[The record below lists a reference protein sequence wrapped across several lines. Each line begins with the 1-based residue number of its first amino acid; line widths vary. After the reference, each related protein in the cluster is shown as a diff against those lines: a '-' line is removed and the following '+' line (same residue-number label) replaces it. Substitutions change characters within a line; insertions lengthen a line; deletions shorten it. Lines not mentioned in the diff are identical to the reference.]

1 MLALQDRLRRKDE
14 EVIAKIMDGE
24 AVIINLSNGLYY
36 SIDRA
41 GGAMWEMID
50 AGHRLEDIAAAI
62 AARYDVTGTRA
73 ETDVLRLATELLRE
87 GLVALDGH
95 GEMPP
100 PSMEAVAQPK
110 QPYEPPELTAYRD
123 MEDLLALD
131 PPTPGLQDIPWKG

>member
-41 GGAMWEMID
+41 GGSMWEMIE
-50 AGHRLEDIAAAI
+50 AGHRLDEVAATI
-62 AARYDVTGTRA
+62 AARYDVSAARA
-73 ETDVLRLATELLRE
+73 ETDVLGLANDLLRE

-95 GEMPP
+95 EGPP
-100 PSMEAVAQPK
+100 PAAVEPVEQHK
-110 QPYEPPELTAYRD
+110 LPYESPQLTAYRD

>member
-36 SIDRA
+36 STDRA

-50 AGHRLEDIAAAI
+50 AGHRLQDIAAAI
-62 AARYDVTGTRA
+62 TSRYDVAGSRA

-87 GLVALDGH
+87 GLVALDGRD
-95 GEMPP
+95 GTPP
-100 PSMEAVAQPK
+100 PGLETADQAK
-110 QPYEPPELTAYRD
+110 QPYEPPQLTAYRD